1 MAENW
6 PATTDP
12 TAVGFPS
19 RKADMISAPRSNGDK
34 DYAHAAAIFLKT
46 RLPYS
51 EITVC
56 DMQTGTVTAITHP

>member
-1 MAENW
+1 MVLAV
-6 PATTDP
+6 PAHQ
-12 TAVGFPS
+12 S
-19 RKADMISAPRSNGDK
+19 E

-56 DMQTGTVTAITHP
+56 DMQTVTVTAITHPSSR